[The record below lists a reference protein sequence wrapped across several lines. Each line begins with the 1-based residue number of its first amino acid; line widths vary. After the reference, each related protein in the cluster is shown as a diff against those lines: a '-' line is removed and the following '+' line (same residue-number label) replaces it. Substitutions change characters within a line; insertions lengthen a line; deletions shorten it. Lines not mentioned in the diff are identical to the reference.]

1 MSKIR
6 FLNVPRSY
14 RRSLNGTRVLRNS
27 KAIEV
32 KVADSR
38 VRALARKLP
47 DNNTVNL
54 GLEIDPENENK
65 GKIFTISDAYIE
77 QSDQNLGLRSIADR
91 LCNDSRDK
99 PNEQEALK
107 LANLLEKELHDDP
120 KKLDASMDYLFN
132 NNDKESD
139 KDEDNKDEQRPMR
152 GTAPTKED
160 KTSEQSK
167 GDKADTEPLT
177 TGENVNDESDNDVDN
192 DVKTEVE
199 IAPNPNDFLGQEQ
212 QSLVNSESEIKS
224 SSESEVIARSTFVA
238 EKNIFQAV
246 ADKNSEQVFDLTEI
260 KRRLGYIDNPQDQ
273 YQRRLNAEIERDLEK
288 CHLKNAA
295 KEYESEA
302 AALKNDTISEL
313 EKDYSEVN
321 QALIE
326 ETVAGQVKNEMF
338 ENTGVASQE
347 KKANQAEAQ
356 QKIEANNKE
365 LDDEKARRIAD
376 FTNQVNEEI
385 RHRKEAFEKEQ
396 QLLVEKR
403 NNQVDQDKKLK
414 EKKLKDQYRLREIQ
428 KRNSKLRDLHQDV
441 ENSYNEKL
449 ENLFQKHKTQFA
461 KNVDHLEKSVQT
473 QSSRIDRQKKKD
485 EKAKQMLEQQQAKIS
500 AIKRANQLKEQEL
513 KYLEQHDKEYPTHLT
528 ETLSV
533 GVANAIKE
541 ALKEQQQAIATGKK
555 IDLDKAIDKNMKA
568 NNLLPIP
575 ISPALVDH
583 DKDQETIGEFEK
595 VEEQGKSKT
604 AHKSKYVY
612 SLAAIL
618 LLGLGAAGGGYYWYT
633 THPNLKTVQTVQEKL
648 FDKNKGNKNTPAQ
661 NKNKQ
666 AKNKQSA
673 REITK
678 VTAKKGDGKPKRK
691 VHESNVILYRSTK
704 DWSAKIDV
712 LDGALGQGDI
722 RALKEINDANPTWIS
737 RLYYAVAADD
747 ENGMRNIYLQLTP
760 RQKEKVSYAARHA
773 IALSFYNI
781 KDWQNG
787 WLARNGY

>member
-65 GKIFTISDAYIE
+65 EKIFTIFDAYIE

-132 NNDKESD
+132 NDDKESD
-139 KDEDNKDEQRPMR
+139 KDEDNKDEQRPVR

-167 GDKADTEPLT
+167 GDKAYTEPLT
-177 TGENVNDESDNDVDN
+177 TGENVNDESDNDI
-192 DVKTEVE
+192 KTEVE

-224 SSESEVIARSTFVA
+224 SSENEVIARSTFVA

-338 ENTGVASQE
+338 ENAGVASQE

-365 LDDEKARRIAD
+365 LDDEKTRRIAD
-376 FTNQVNEEI
+376 FTNQVNKEI

-449 ENLFQKHKTQFA
+449 EDLFQKHKTQFA

-485 EKAKQMLEQQQAKIS
+485 EKAKQMLKQQQAKIS
-500 AIKRANQLKEQEL
+500 AVERANQLKEQEL

-533 GVANAIKE
+533 GVAAAIKE
-541 ALKEQQQAIATGKK
+541 ALKEQHQAKAER
-555 IDLDKAIDKNMKA
+555 KAID
-568 NNLLPIP
+568 
-575 ISPALVDH
+575 
-583 DKDQETIGEFEK
+583 
-595 VEEQGKSKT
+595 SK
-604 AHKSKYVY
+604 
-612 SLAAIL
+612 
-618 LLGLGAAGGGYYWYT
+618 
-633 THPNLKTVQTVQEKL
+633 
-648 FDKNKGNKNTPAQ
+648 
-661 NKNKQ
+661 
-666 AKNKQSA
+666 
-673 REITK
+673 
-678 VTAKKGDGKPKRK
+678 
-691 VHESNVILYRSTK
+691 
-704 DWSAKIDV
+704 
-712 LDGALGQGDI
+712 
-722 RALKEINDANPTWIS
+722 
-737 RLYYAVAADD
+737 
-747 ENGMRNIYLQLTP
+747 
-760 RQKEKVSYAARHA
+760 
-773 IALSFYNI
+773 
-781 KDWQNG
+781 
-787 WLARNGY
+787 